1 MERDK
6 KMDDR
11 MVGIFGILVVP
22 IVMLATRPLMVF
34 FESSTITIDVKKF
47 RKISLVYVGLFV
59 LPIVP
64 MSLFAVLTF
73 IGVLSVSG
81 LSQIMDYAFMPLL
94 AGWALMHTFY
104 MPRVY
109 VQRARAVGKG
119 KGVAYVGTF
128 PLPLF
133 VPFPLLDLLAM
144 ITLATAKEPPAIESI

>member
-1 MERDK
+1 M
-6 KMDDR
+6 
-11 MVGIFGILVVP
+11 GILGILV
-22 IVMLATRPLMVF
+22 IVVLPAVILVTRLLMVF

-59 LPIVP
+59 LPFVP
-64 MSLFAVLTF
+64 MSLFVVLTF
-73 IGVLSVSG
+73 IGVVSVSG

-133 VPFPLLDLLAM
+133 VPFPLLDLIAM
-144 ITLATAKEPPAIESI
+144 IALATAKEPSAIESI